1 MHVGGGVGGDEVDP
15 AGAGSDDGERADAEA
30 RAGVLGA
37 EEKAEDATRG
47 LGREGRTRGWS
58 PSRSW
63 GATGRHPEARST
75 SASARSESGGSA
87 PTRRIASAC
96 ASEEA
101 EARQRRGARA
111 TAAPARDAER
121 ETNIVAD
128 HPRRWSDETTG
139 ADDHLCD
146 DDQSFIAPI
155 FASVVEPRPTTT
167 DATTYRR
174 RAAMAS
180 SSSSSSGGDDDRR
193 RRRAERRFL
202 RACRKGSLRKAK
214 RRLRRCPTLDL
225 ECRVPRGVRSGADAG
240 RTPLHLAC
248 AAGAEDLLRWLVK
261 LGADVTPPDDAG
273 DTPAHLLAR
282 HAASRPTALDA
293 LRRAGADVHRV
304 RDARGETPSDI
315 AARVVERQTRRL
327 LEAEERR
334 AARRDADRRA
344 DGASEGLGGVAAA
357 RDADAAWREKIL
369 DEAAFA
375 EGEGA
380 DWGAER
386 ARASHASFFASFADD
401 DDPEPYRWREEEGVS
416 SSGRE
421 TSSRVRRRRRR
432 AGARREGRDAAA
444 QRILDE
450 ARRQDATWRAEV
462 AARSKPSSASTRPSP
477 ETYRAR
483 WGRGG
488 GQGGPGGDARARR
501 RALARA
507 RGCDDR

>member
-1 MHVGGGVGGDEVDP
+1 
-15 AGAGSDDGERADAEA
+15 
-30 RAGVLGA
+30 
-37 EEKAEDATRG
+37 
-47 LGREGRTRGWS
+47 
-58 PSRSW
+58 
-63 GATGRHPEARST
+63 
-75 SASARSESGGSA
+75 
-87 PTRRIASAC
+87 
-96 ASEEA
+96 
-101 EARQRRGARA
+101 
-111 TAAPARDAER
+111 
-121 ETNIVAD
+121 
-128 HPRRWSDETTG
+128 
-139 ADDHLCD
+139 
-146 DDQSFIAPI
+146 
-155 FASVVEPRPTTT
+155 
-167 DATTYRR
+167 
-174 RAAMAS
+174 MAS

-380 DWGAER
+380 DWGADWGAER

-401 DDPEPYRWREEEGVS
+401 DDPEPYRWREEE
-416 SSGRE
+416 E
-421 TSSRVRRRRRR
+421 AYRR
-432 AGARREGRDAAA
+432 AGAKRRRAFDAAADAQARAARERDAAA

-483 WGRGG
+483 WGAAAAKADRGETLAHEDV
-488 GQGGPGGDARARR
+488 PWPAREGATIDEVREAVLRGVARGEER
-501 RALARA
+501 RALRSEMLRWHPDKFGARLGRSVRGEDRERTVVRVNAVA
-507 RGCDDR
+507 RMVAELFKRAG